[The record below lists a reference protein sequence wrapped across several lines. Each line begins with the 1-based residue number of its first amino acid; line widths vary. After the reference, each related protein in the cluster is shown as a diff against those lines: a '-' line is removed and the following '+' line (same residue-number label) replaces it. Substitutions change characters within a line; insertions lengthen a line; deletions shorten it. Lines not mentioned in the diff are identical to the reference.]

1 MAKIKIGS
9 CIAKIITVMQKLVQ
23 YYDYVRMNS
32 DGSTDL
38 RKLKYLFELQT
49 EKLNK
54 KLFFVIYLTICVL
67 SELTRVKLIPECVL
81 NGRNDFLAS
90 EETVDVDQE
99 RDGQEGTFVMEV
111 STENVVSERVEMMTN
126 GDERPNRNIEDTQ
139 QSQNELSGDMCHGMN
154 ESRCDECC
162 EESIGGIETL
172 TGTNDVVLDAE
183 VMTDEEG
190 ALIVEVT
197 EGLHMRCWCHIRNQ
211 PFCYNFVCDNI
222 PRK

>member
-1 MAKIKIGS
+1 MAKIRIGS

-90 EETVDVDQE
+90 EETVDVV
-99 RDGQEGTFVMEV
+99 EGTFVMEV

-139 QSQNELSGDMCHGMN
+139 QSQNESSGDMRHGMN

-197 EGLHMRCWCHIRNQ
+197 EGLHMRCWCHIRNH

>member
-1 MAKIKIGS
+1 MAKIRIGS

-81 NGRNDFLAS
+81 NGRNDFLARD
-90 EETVDVDQE
+90 VDVDQE

-111 STENVVSERVEMMTN
+111 STDVIFFIN
-126 GDERPNRNIEDTQ
+126 DA
-139 QSQNELSGDMCHGMN
+139 SQYE
-154 ESRCDECC
+154 
-162 EESIGGIETL
+162 
-172 TGTNDVVLDAE
+172 
-183 VMTDEEG
+183 
-190 ALIVEVT
+190 
-197 EGLHMRCWCHIRNQ
+197 
-211 PFCYNFVCDNI
+211 
-222 PRK
+222 K